1 LLTSLNVH
9 SRHRDEAPSPEDAR
23 CLPSQA
29 LDYPGLN
36 LVTPT
41 ETHFASFPVRKELE
55 LEPSMA
61 DSFGTRLRERREA
74 QDIALA
80 TIAEKTKI
88 KQSLLEA
95 LERDDISHWPTGIFR
110 RAFIRAYALAIGFDP
125 DVIVREFFEVFPEPV
140 EVVTTSGLS
149 AAADAARGATSPPTR
164 LRSLFGAFLR
174 RSAPADEMH
183 EEAVSA
189 EPPDAAPVTLPKTLG
204 DDGGHRAVPECSEPD
219 FSAIAQVC
227 TEFARVDNPADVRPL
242 LRQAA
247 LVLNATGVVVWVW
260 DAVASE
266 LRPTLAAGYA
276 DSVLAHLPN
285 VRPDADNVTAH
296 AYRSGQACS
305 IDGVERSALVV
316 PLLTPSG
323 CAGVLAFELH
333 GNTLT
338 KSVRA
343 AATIVAAQLS
353 QLIGGAPPS
362 EVPVPAL
369 ADSDARLAC

>member
-1 LLTSLNVH
+1 
-9 SRHRDEAPSPEDAR
+9 
-23 CLPSQA
+23 
-29 LDYPGLN
+29 
-36 LVTPT
+36 
-41 ETHFASFPVRKELE
+41 
-55 LEPSMA
+55 MA
-61 DSFGTRLRERREA
+61 ESFGTRLRQRREE
-74 QDIALA
+74 QSIALA
-80 TIAEKTKI
+80 KIAEKTKI

-110 RAFIRAYALAIGFDP
+110 RAFIRAYAMAIGLDP
-125 DVIVREFFEVFPEPV
+125 DVVVREFYEVFPEPV
-140 EVVTTSGLS
+140 EVVTTAGLT
-149 AAADAARGATSPPTR
+149 AATDAARGTTSPPTR
-164 LRSLFGAFLR
+164 FRSLFGAFLR
-174 RSAPADEMH
+174 RSAPPEEVRDEPASL
-183 EEAVSA
+183 ER
-189 EPPDAAPVTLPKTLG
+189 PDVAPVSLPQTIV
-204 DDGGHRAVPECSEPD
+204 DDGGHHAAPECPEPD

-296 AYRSGQACS
+296 AYRSGQLCS
-305 IDGVERSALVV
+305 MDGIERSALVV

-343 AATIVAAQLS
+343 AASIIAAQLS
-353 QLIGGAPPS
+353 QLLGGAAQPS
-362 EVPVPAL
+362 EAPVPAL
-369 ADSDARLAC
+369 ADSHARLAC